1 MTWLLV
7 WRHGRTEWNASDRTQ
22 GHSDV
27 DLDEAGLEQAV
38 AAAPRLAAYAPDL
51 IVSSDLSRAARTA
64 DALAA
69 LTGLTV
75 ERDARLRER
84 YFGPWQGL
92 TQDEIRSRYP
102 TEYVGWSTAS
112 VVGDLD
118 IESVDDR
125 RPRQTRRRRLPRRR
139 RAGRV
144 DRHGGPRHPRRLGP
158 GRLRD
163 AAGLAAGDLAYAR
176 RSRQLPPHRV
186 AALRRPRLAAGRPQP
201 ALTAHPA
208 RRAVSPPMIATAS
221 RMLSL

>member
-118 IESVDDR
+118 IESVDD
-125 RPRQTRRRRLPRRR
+125 L
-139 RAGRV
+139 AKRV
-144 DRHGGPRHPRRLGP
+144 GAAF
-158 GRLRD
+158 RD
-163 AAGLAAGDLAYAR
+163 AAERVGSTGTAVLVTHGGSARVGCGTLLGWPQEIWHTLGGLGNCHHTVLRHSAARGW
-176 RSRQLPPHRV
+176 QLV
-186 AALRRPRLAAGRPQP
+186 AHNLP
-201 ALTAHPA
+201 
-208 RRAVSPPMIATAS
+208 
-221 RMLSL
+221 